1 MAQDT
6 DQVEYTPE
14 HPPSIQGVLQES
26 QKHLLKTYPDTR
38 PKQELPHEQQQ
49 QDILDMDDAKDGDL
63 LRCLTQKLAQTSIS
77 VRAMY
82 KQLCVYTNPRG
93 RQLTIR
99 SCKGKFQCRKCFDY
113 HQGARQQ
120 SGQVD
125 A

>member
-6 DQVEYTPE
+6 DQVEYTLE

-26 QKHLLKTYPDTR
+26 QKHLHKTYPDTC

-63 LRCLTQKLAQTSIS
+63 LRCLTQKLAETSIS

-82 KQLCVYTNPRG
+82 KQLCVYTYPRG
-93 RQLTIR
+93 RKLTSR

-120 SGQVD
+120 PGQVD

>member
-63 LRCLTQKLAQTSIS
+63 LRCLTQKLAQTSIF
-77 VRAMY
+77 VRAMH

-93 RQLTIR
+93 RKLTIR
-99 SCKGKFQCRKCFDY
+99 SCKGKFQC
-113 HQGARQQ
+113 
-120 SGQVD
+120 
-125 A
+125 